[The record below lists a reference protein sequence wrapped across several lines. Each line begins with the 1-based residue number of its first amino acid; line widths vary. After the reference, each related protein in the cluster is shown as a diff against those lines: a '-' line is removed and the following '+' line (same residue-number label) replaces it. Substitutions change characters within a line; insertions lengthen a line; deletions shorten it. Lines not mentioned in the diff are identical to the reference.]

1 MKKTSKSILSLLL
14 VFLFVFQF
22 AGSAGIAAFADDDT
36 DKAEETETL
45 SVAIKVDGEDYTAP
59 VSRAKLKG
67 GVEFTPSDG
76 AYVKSVSVNG
86 IGVTG
91 FCIAEG
97 RVLTIDSDAVIDMLN
112 DIDEF
117 ANVDSFTVSAEVEK
131 LPESLESITAPA
143 ADSAELDEGREF
155 VCWKYKY
162 ANKAIVLVEAGETF
176 TPFMS
181 CELIGSISRA
191 VESNDSGDE
200 QPASGD
206 QNEQPSDN
214 EQNAAN
220 APALYPAEGGDP
232 VVNADIKYT
241 VTIKANDS
249 SKSYDGQPAPALDNS
264 KFTVEKFETN
274 DPDIATVDLSK
285 VSVTGI
291 VLSYDRDIKDT
302 YQVGDYAIKA
312 DTSKAQVSYDGKE
325 LDPKKVTF
333 VVNDGKF
340 SVTKVNLVIKAKD
353 VSKTYDGSKLPGDF
367 VAEGLL
373 GGHTVS
379 GVKYIGETSAVCN
392 TTYKLDKSS
401 GITIKNSGGSDVS
414 GVYNVTV
421 SEDAAKYVITA
432 PDKKVK
438 LSVKA
443 ADVTKN
449 YTGSPIEG
457 SITIDGTLPEGATVT
472 AVYEYKDEHTAI
484 GTHKYSLKSISV
496 MQDGHDISSMFDINL
511 SYVEA
516 TLTIIGHSY
525 TITVKDAVKEYDGKP
540 LKASDYSV
548 TGLMEGDR
556 IYAISFT
563 GEQTEA
569 GFSYS
574 DVDTKSVIIHNSK
587 DEDVTASYSAPTI
600 NKGKLTVDKL
610 EFTVT
615 AKDATKIYDGKPL
628 TCNQYVLSGTDK
640 AKLDKLGSWTLNVV
654 VSGSRVEVG
663 SSANKVGTV
672 ELKVGD
678 IVVDAKNYSVIRK
691 DGTLTVE
698 ADSTK
703 PTLTIT
709 VESKTKVYDGT
720 SLILDPKAYTV
731 SDSLPTGYSIEVT
744 LEKASITA
752 VGSKTVSVDSY
763 KIYKNNVLVSDPAE
777 YPFNVALKTG
787 TLTVTKY
794 PITITAD
801 SGTKY
806 YNGKEFVLNS
816 VTITAPNNKL
826 VDGQKAEITVEA
838 QDSAG
843 NKVKAIK
850 VGKYYNVVTQ
860 VVIKD
865 GNTDVTSN
873 YDITTI
879 NGTLTIKNSNGNP
892 QTGDTSNIGVWATV
906 LAVSAVAVACIVVV
920 VIVRGKKKSK

>member
-36 DKAEETETL
+36 DKAEETETF

-112 DIDEF
+112 DVDEF

-131 LPESLESITAPA
+131 LPEGLENITAPA
-143 ADSAELDEGREF
+143 ADSAELGEGREF

-181 CELIGSISRA
+181 CELIGPISRA
-191 VESNDSGDE
+191 VESSNSGDA
-200 QPASGD
+200 QPALSAPLLSPAGTGSGTPT
-206 QNEQPSDN
+206 ET
-214 EQNAAN
+214 
-220 APALYPAEGGDP
+220 YY
-232 VVNADIKYT
+232 K
-241 VTIKANDS
+241 VTIKANDG
-249 SKSYDGQPAPALDNS
+249 SKPYDGQPAPALDNS
-264 KFTVEKFETN
+264 KFTIEQFETN
-274 DPDIATVDLSK
+274 DASLTPVDKGK
-285 VSVTGI
+285 VSVSGI
-291 VLSYDRDIKDT
+291 VLSYDKDIKDT

-312 DTSKAQVSYDGKE
+312 DVSAAKVSYDGKE
-325 LDPKKVTF
+325 LDSAKVT
-333 VVNDGKF
+333 VIPEDGKF

-401 GITIKNSGGSDVS
+401 AITIKNSGGSDVS
-414 GVYNVTV
+414 SVYNVTI

-432 PDKKVK
+432 PNEKVK

-457 SITIDGTLPEGATVT
+457 SITIDGTLPEGATVK

-496 MQDGHDISSMFDINL
+496 MQDGYDISSMFDINI

-569 GFSYS
+569 GLSYS
-574 DVDTKSVIIHNSK
+574 DVDTKSIIIHNSK
-587 DEDVTASYSAPTI
+587 DEDVTASYSAPTV
-600 NKGKLTVDKL
+600 NKGKLTVGKL

-731 SDSLPTGYSIEVT
+731 SDSLPSGYSIEVT

-763 KIYKNNVLVSDPAE
+763 KIYRNNVLVSDPAE

-892 QTGDTSNIGVWATV
+892 KTGDTSNIGVWATV

>member
-36 DKAEETETL
+36 DKAEETETF
-45 SVAIKVDGEDYTAP
+45 SVAIKVGGEDYTAP

-112 DIDEF
+112 DVDEF
-117 ANVDSFTVSAEVEK
+117 AKVDSFTVSAEVEK
-131 LPESLESITAPA
+131 LPEGLENITAPT
-143 ADSAELDEGREF
+143 ADSAELGEGREF

-181 CELIGSISRA
+181 CELIDSISRA
-191 VESNDSGDE
+191 VESNNSGDA
-200 QPASGD
+200 QPALS
-206 QNEQPSDN
+206 
-214 EQNAAN
+214 
-220 APALYPAEGGDP
+220 APLLSPAGTGAGTPTETYY
-232 VVNADIKYT
+232 K
-241 VTIKANDS
+241 VTIKANDG
-249 SKSYDGQPAPALDNS
+249 SKPYDGQPAPALDNS
-264 KFTVEKFETN
+264 KFTIDQFETN
-274 DPDIATVDLSK
+274 DASLTPVDKGK
-285 VSVTGI
+285 VSVSGI
-291 VLSYDRDIKDT
+291 VLSYDKDIKDT

-312 DTSKAQVSYDGKE
+312 DVSAAKVSYDGKE
-325 LDPKKVTF
+325 LDSAKVT
-333 VVNDGKF
+333 VIPEDGKF

-401 GITIKNSGGSDVS
+401 AITIKNSGGSDVS
-414 GVYNVTV
+414 SVYNVTI

-432 PDKKVK
+432 PNEKVK

-457 SITIDGTLPEGATVT
+457 SITIDGTLPEGATVK

-496 MQDGHDISSMFDINL
+496 MQDGYDISSMFDINL

-569 GFSYS
+569 GLSYS
-574 DVDTKSVIIHNSK
+574 DVDTKSIIIHNSK
-587 DEDVTASYSAPTI
+587 DEDVTASYSAPTV

-731 SDSLPTGYSIEVT
+731 SDSLPSGYSIEVT

-763 KIYKNNVLVSDPAE
+763 KIYRNNVLVSDPAE

-892 QTGDTSNIGVWATV
+892 KTGDTSNIGVWATV

>member
-36 DKAEETETL
+36 DKAEETETF

-112 DIDEF
+112 DVDEF

-131 LPESLESITAPA
+131 LPEGLENITAPA
-143 ADSAELDEGREF
+143 ADSAELGEGREF

-181 CELIGSISRA
+181 CELIGPISRA
-191 VESNDSGDE
+191 VESNNSGDA
-200 QPASGD
+200 QPALS
-206 QNEQPSDN
+206 
-214 EQNAAN
+214 
-220 APALYPAEGGDP
+220 APLLSPAGTGAGTPTETYY
-232 VVNADIKYT
+232 K
-241 VTIKANDS
+241 VTIKANDG
-249 SKSYDGQPAPALDNS
+249 SKPYDGQPAPALDNS
-264 KFTVEKFETN
+264 KFTIEQFETN
-274 DPDIATVDLSK
+274 DASLTPVDKGK
-285 VSVTGI
+285 VSVSGI
-291 VLSYDRDIKDT
+291 VLSYDKDIKDT

-312 DTSKAQVSYDGKE
+312 DVSAAKVSYDGKE
-325 LDPKKVTF
+325 LDSAKVT
-333 VVNDGKF
+333 VIPNDGKF

-401 GITIKNSGGSDVS
+401 AITIKNSGGSDVS
-414 GVYNVTV
+414 SVYNVTI

-432 PDKKVK
+432 PNEKVK

-457 SITIDGTLPEGATVT
+457 SITIDGTLPEGATVK

-496 MQDGHDISSMFDINL
+496 MQDGYDISSMFDINI

-569 GFSYS
+569 GLSYS
-574 DVDTKSVIIHNSK
+574 DVDTKSIIIHNSK
-587 DEDVTASYSAPTI
+587 DEDVTASYSAPTV
-600 NKGKLTVDKL
+600 NKGKLTVGKL

-731 SDSLPTGYSIEVT
+731 SDSLPSGYSIEVT

-892 QTGDTSNIGVWATV
+892 KTGDTSNIGVWATV

>member
-36 DKAEETETL
+36 DKAEETETF
-45 SVAIKVDGEDYTAP
+45 SVAIKVGGEDYTAP

-112 DIDEF
+112 DVDEF
-117 ANVDSFTVSAEVEK
+117 AKVDSFTVSAEVEK
-131 LPESLESITAPA
+131 LPEGLENITAPT
-143 ADSAELDEGREF
+143 ADSAELGEGREF

-181 CELIGSISRA
+181 CELIDSISRA
-191 VESNDSGDE
+191 VESNNSGDA
-200 QPASGD
+200 QPALS
-206 QNEQPSDN
+206 
-214 EQNAAN
+214 
-220 APALYPAEGGDP
+220 APLLSPAGTGAGTPTETYY
-232 VVNADIKYT
+232 K
-241 VTIKANDS
+241 VTIKANDG
-249 SKSYDGQPAPALDNS
+249 SKPYDGQPAPALDNS
-264 KFTVEKFETN
+264 KFTIDQFETN
-274 DPDIATVDLSK
+274 DASLTPVDKGK
-285 VSVTGI
+285 VSVSGI
-291 VLSYDRDIKDT
+291 VLSYDKDIKDT

-312 DTSKAQVSYDGKE
+312 DVSAAKVSYDGKE
-325 LDPKKVTF
+325 LDSAKVT
-333 VVNDGKF
+333 VIPEDGKF

-401 GITIKNSGGSDVS
+401 AITIKNSGGSDVS
-414 GVYNVTV
+414 SVYNVTI

-432 PDKKVK
+432 PNEKVK

-457 SITIDGTLPEGATVT
+457 SITIDGTLPEGATVK

-496 MQDGHDISSMFDINL
+496 MQDGYDISSMFDINL

-569 GFSYS
+569 GLSYS
-574 DVDTKSVIIHNSK
+574 DVDTKSIIIHNSK
-587 DEDVTASYSAPTI
+587 DEDVTASYSAPTV

-731 SDSLPTGYSIEVT
+731 SDSLPSGYSIEVT

-763 KIYKNNVLVSDPAE
+763 KIYRNNVLVSDPAE

>member
-36 DKAEETETL
+36 DKAEETETF
-45 SVAIKVDGEDYTAP
+45 SVAIKVNGEDYTAP

-112 DIDEF
+112 DVDEF
-117 ANVDSFTVSAEVEK
+117 ANFDSFTVSAEVEK
-131 LPESLESITAPA
+131 LPEGLENITAPA
-143 ADSAELDEGREF
+143 ADSAELGEGREF

-191 VESNDSGDE
+191 VESSNSGDA
-200 QPASGD
+200 QPALS
-206 QNEQPSDN
+206 
-214 EQNAAN
+214 
-220 APALYPAEGGDP
+220 APLLSPAGTGAGTPTETYY
-232 VVNADIKYT
+232 K
-241 VTIKANDS
+241 VTIKANDG
-249 SKSYDGQPAPALDNS
+249 SKPYDGQPAPALDNS
-264 KFTVEKFETN
+264 KFTIEQFETN
-274 DPDIATVDLSK
+274 DASLTPVDKGK
-285 VSVTGI
+285 VSVSGI
-291 VLSYDRDIKDT
+291 VLSYDKDIKDT

-312 DTSKAQVSYDGKE
+312 DVSAAKVSYDGKE
-325 LDPKKVTF
+325 LDSAKVT
-333 VVNDGKF
+333 VIPNDGKF

-401 GITIKNSGGSDVS
+401 AITIKNSGGSDVS
-414 GVYNVTV
+414 SVYNVTI

-432 PDKKVK
+432 PNEKVK

-457 SITIDGTLPEGATVT
+457 SITIDGTLPQGATVK

-496 MQDGHDISSMFDINL
+496 MQDGYDISSMFDINI

-569 GFSYS
+569 GLSYS
-574 DVDTKSVIIHNSK
+574 DVDTKSIIIHNSK
-587 DEDVTASYSAPTI
+587 DEDVTASYSAPTV

-731 SDSLPTGYSIEVT
+731 SDSLPSGYSIEVT

-763 KIYKNNVLVSDPAE
+763 KIYRNNVLVSDPAE

-892 QTGDTSNIGVWATV
+892 KTGDTSNIGVWATV

>member
-36 DKAEETETL
+36 DKAEETETF

-112 DIDEF
+112 DVDEF

-131 LPESLESITAPA
+131 LPEGLENITAPA
-143 ADSAELDEGREF
+143 ADSAELGEGREF

-181 CELIGSISRA
+181 CELIGPISRA
-191 VESNDSGDE
+191 VESSNSGDA
-200 QPASGD
+200 QPALS
-206 QNEQPSDN
+206 
-214 EQNAAN
+214 
-220 APALYPAEGGDP
+220 APLLSPAGTGAGTPTETYY
-232 VVNADIKYT
+232 K
-241 VTIKANDS
+241 VTIKANDG
-249 SKSYDGQPAPALDNS
+249 SKPYDGQPAPALDNS
-264 KFTVEKFETN
+264 KFTIEQFETN
-274 DPDIATVDLSK
+274 DASLTPVDKGK
-285 VSVTGI
+285 VFVSGI
-291 VLSYDRDIKDT
+291 VLSYDKDIKDT

-312 DTSKAQVSYDGKE
+312 DVSAAKVSYDGKE
-325 LDPKKVTF
+325 LDSAKVT
-333 VVNDGKF
+333 VIPEDGKF

-401 GITIKNSGGSDVS
+401 AITIKNSGGSDVS
-414 GVYNVTV
+414 SVYNVTI

-432 PDKKVK
+432 PNEKVK

-457 SITIDGTLPEGATVT
+457 SITIDGTLPEGATVK

-496 MQDGHDISSMFDINL
+496 MQDGYDISSMFDINL

-569 GFSYS
+569 GLSYS
-574 DVDTKSVIIHNSK
+574 DVDTKSIIIHNSK
-587 DEDVTASYSAPTI
+587 DEDVTASYSAPTV
-600 NKGKLTVDKL
+600 NKGKLTVGKL

-709 VESKTKVYDGT
+709 VESKSKVYDGT

-731 SDSLPTGYSIEVT
+731 SDSLPSGYSIEVT

-763 KIYKNNVLVSDPAE
+763 KIYRNNVLVSDPAE

-892 QTGDTSNIGVWATV
+892 KTGDTSNIGVWATV

>member
-36 DKAEETETL
+36 DKAEETETF
-45 SVAIKVDGEDYTAP
+45 SVAIKVGGEDYTAP

-112 DIDEF
+112 DVDEF
-117 ANVDSFTVSAEVEK
+117 AKVDSFTVSAEVEK
-131 LPESLESITAPA
+131 LPEGLENITAPA
-143 ADSAELDEGREF
+143 ADSAELGEGREF

-181 CELIGSISRA
+181 CELIDSISRA
-191 VESNDSGDE
+191 VESSNSGDA
-200 QPASGD
+200 QPALS
-206 QNEQPSDN
+206 
-214 EQNAAN
+214 
-220 APALYPAEGGDP
+220 APLLSPAGTGAGTPTETYY
-232 VVNADIKYT
+232 K
-241 VTIKANDS
+241 VTIKANDG
-249 SKSYDGQPAPALDNS
+249 SKPYDGQPAPALDNS
-264 KFTVEKFETN
+264 KFTIEQFETN
-274 DPDIATVDLSK
+274 DASLTPVDKGK
-285 VSVTGI
+285 VSVSGI
-291 VLSYDRDIKDT
+291 VLSYDKDIKDT

-312 DTSKAQVSYDGKE
+312 DVSAAKVSYDGKE
-325 LDPKKVTF
+325 LDSAKVT
-333 VVNDGKF
+333 VIPEDGKF

-496 MQDGHDISSMFDINL
+496 MQDGHDISSMFDITL

-709 VESKTKVYDGT
+709 VESKSKVYDGT

-731 SDSLPTGYSIEVT
+731 SDSLPSGYSIEVT

-763 KIYKNNVLVSDPAE
+763 KIYRNNVLVSDPAE

-892 QTGDTSNIGVWATV
+892 KTGDTSNIGVWATV

>member
-36 DKAEETETL
+36 DKAEETETF

-112 DIDEF
+112 DVDEF

-131 LPESLESITAPA
+131 LPEGLENITAPA
-143 ADSAELDEGREF
+143 ADSAELGEGREF

-191 VESNDSGDE
+191 VESSNSGDA
-200 QPASGD
+200 QPALS
-206 QNEQPSDN
+206 
-214 EQNAAN
+214 
-220 APALYPAEGGDP
+220 APLLSPAGTGAGTPTETYY
-232 VVNADIKYT
+232 K
-241 VTIKANDS
+241 VTIKANDG
-249 SKSYDGQPAPALDNS
+249 SKPYDGQPAPALDNS
-264 KFTVEKFETN
+264 KFTIEQFETN
-274 DPDIATVDLSK
+274 DASLTPVDKGK
-285 VSVTGI
+285 VSVSGI
-291 VLSYDRDIKDT
+291 VLSYDKDIKDT
-302 YQVGDYAIKA
+302 YQVGDYTIKA
-312 DTSKAQVSYDGKE
+312 DVSAAKVSYDGKE
-325 LDPKKVTF
+325 LDSAKVT
-333 VVNDGKF
+333 VIPEDGKF

-401 GITIKNSGGSDVS
+401 AITIKNSGGSDVS
-414 GVYNVTV
+414 SVYNVTI

-432 PDKKVK
+432 PNEKVK

-457 SITIDGTLPEGATVT
+457 SITIDGTLPEGATVK

-496 MQDGHDISSMFDINL
+496 MQDGYDISSMFDINI

-569 GFSYS
+569 GLSYS
-574 DVDTKSVIIHNSK
+574 DVDTKSIIIHNSK
-587 DEDVTASYSAPTI
+587 DEDVTASYSAPTV

-731 SDSLPTGYSIEVT
+731 SDSLPSGYSIEVT

-763 KIYKNNVLVSDPAE
+763 KIYRNNVLVSDPAE

-892 QTGDTSNIGVWATV
+892 KTGDTSNIGVWATV

>member
-36 DKAEETETL
+36 DKAEETETF

-112 DIDEF
+112 DVDEF

-131 LPESLESITAPA
+131 LPEGLENITAPA
-143 ADSAELDEGREF
+143 ADSAELGEGREF

-181 CELIGSISRA
+181 CELIDSISRA
-191 VESNDSGDE
+191 VESSNSGDA
-200 QPASGD
+200 QPALS
-206 QNEQPSDN
+206 
-214 EQNAAN
+214 
-220 APALYPAEGGDP
+220 APLLSPAGTGAGTPTETYY
-232 VVNADIKYT
+232 K
-241 VTIKANDS
+241 VTIKANDG
-249 SKSYDGQPAPALDNS
+249 SKPYDGQPAPALDNS
-264 KFTVEKFETN
+264 KFTIEQFETN
-274 DPDIATVDLSK
+274 DASLTPVDKGK
-285 VSVTGI
+285 VSVSGI
-291 VLSYDRDIKDT
+291 VLSYDKDIKDT

-312 DTSKAQVSYDGKE
+312 DVSAAKVSYDGKE
-325 LDPKKVTF
+325 LDSAKVT
-333 VVNDGKF
+333 VIPEDGKF

-401 GITIKNSGGSDVS
+401 AITIKNSGGSDVS
-414 GVYNVTV
+414 SVYNVTI

-432 PDKKVK
+432 PNEKVK

-457 SITIDGTLPEGATVT
+457 SITIDGTLPEGATVK

-496 MQDGHDISSMFDINL
+496 MQDGYDISSMFDINL

-569 GFSYS
+569 GLSYS
-574 DVDTKSVIIHNSK
+574 DVDTKSIIIHNSK
-587 DEDVTASYSAPTI
+587 DEDVTASYSAPTV
-600 NKGKLTVDKL
+600 NKGKLTVGKL

-731 SDSLPTGYSIEVT
+731 SDSLPSGYSIEVT

-763 KIYKNNVLVSDPAE
+763 KIYRNNVLVSDPAE

-892 QTGDTSNIGVWATV
+892 KTGDTSNIGVWATV

>member
-36 DKAEETETL
+36 DKAEETETF
-45 SVAIKVDGEDYTAP
+45 SVAIKVGGEDYTAP

-112 DIDEF
+112 DVDEF
-117 ANVDSFTVSAEVEK
+117 AKVDSFTVSAEVEK
-131 LPESLESITAPA
+131 LPEGLENITAPA
-143 ADSAELDEGREF
+143 ADSAELGEGREF

-181 CELIGSISRA
+181 CELIDSISRA
-191 VESNDSGDE
+191 VESNNSGDA
-200 QPASGD
+200 QPALS
-206 QNEQPSDN
+206 
-214 EQNAAN
+214 
-220 APALYPAEGGDP
+220 APLLSPAGTGAGTPTETYY
-232 VVNADIKYT
+232 K
-241 VTIKANDS
+241 VTIKANDG
-249 SKSYDGQPAPALDNS
+249 SKPYDGQPAPALDNS
-264 KFTVEKFETN
+264 KFTIEQFETN
-274 DPDIATVDLSK
+274 DASLTPVDKGK
-285 VSVTGI
+285 VSVSGI
-291 VLSYDRDIKDT
+291 VLSYDKDIKDT

-312 DTSKAQVSYDGKE
+312 DVSAAKVSYDGKE
-325 LDPKKVTF
+325 LDSAKVT
-333 VVNDGKF
+333 VIPEDGKF

-496 MQDGHDISSMFDINL
+496 MQDGHDISSMFDITL

-709 VESKTKVYDGT
+709 VESKSKVYDGT

-731 SDSLPTGYSIEVT
+731 SDSLPSGYSIEVT

-763 KIYKNNVLVSDPAE
+763 KIYRNNVLVSDPAE

-892 QTGDTSNIGVWATV
+892 KTGDTSNIGVWATV

>member
-36 DKAEETETL
+36 DKAEETETF

-112 DIDEF
+112 DVDEF

-131 LPESLESITAPA
+131 LPEGLENITAPA
-143 ADSAELDEGREF
+143 ADSAELGEGREF

-181 CELIGSISRA
+181 CELIGPISRA
-191 VESNDSGDE
+191 VESSNSGDA
-200 QPASGD
+200 QPALS
-206 QNEQPSDN
+206 
-214 EQNAAN
+214 
-220 APALYPAEGGDP
+220 APLLSPAGTGAGTPTETYY
-232 VVNADIKYT
+232 K
-241 VTIKANDS
+241 VTIKANDG
-249 SKSYDGQPAPALDNS
+249 SKPYDGQPAPALDNS
-264 KFTVEKFETN
+264 KFTIEQFETN
-274 DPDIATVDLSK
+274 DASLTPVDKGK
-285 VSVTGI
+285 VSVSGI
-291 VLSYDRDIKDT
+291 VLSYDKDIKDT

-312 DTSKAQVSYDGKE
+312 DVSAAKVSYDGKE
-325 LDPKKVTF
+325 LDSAKVT
-333 VVNDGKF
+333 VIPEDGKF

-401 GITIKNSGGSDVS
+401 AITIKNSGGSDVS
-414 GVYNVTV
+414 SVYNVTI

-432 PDKKVK
+432 PNEKVK

-457 SITIDGTLPEGATVT
+457 SITIDGTLPQGATVS

-569 GFSYS
+569 GLSYS
-574 DVDTKSVIIHNSK
+574 DVDTKSIIIHNSK
-587 DEDVTASYSAPTI
+587 DEDVTASYSAPTV
-600 NKGKLTVDKL
+600 NKGKLTVGKL

-731 SDSLPTGYSIEVT
+731 SDSLPSGYSIEVT

-892 QTGDTSNIGVWATV
+892 KTGDTSNIGVWATV

>member
-36 DKAEETETL
+36 DKAEETETF

-112 DIDEF
+112 DVDEF

-131 LPESLESITAPA
+131 LPEGLENITAPA
-143 ADSAELDEGREF
+143 ADSAELGEGREF

-181 CELIGSISRA
+181 CELIGPISRA
-191 VESNDSGDE
+191 VESSNSDDA
-200 QPASGD
+200 QPALG
-206 QNEQPSDN
+206 
-214 EQNAAN
+214 
-220 APALYPAEGGDP
+220 APLLSPAGTGAGTPTETYY
-232 VVNADIKYT
+232 K
-241 VTIKANDS
+241 VTIKANDG
-249 SKSYDGQPAPALDNS
+249 SKPYDGQPAPALDNS
-264 KFTVEKFETN
+264 KFTIEQFETN
-274 DPDIATVDLSK
+274 DASLTPVDKGK
-285 VSVTGI
+285 VSVSGI
-291 VLSYDRDIKDT
+291 VLSYDKDIKDT

-312 DTSKAQVSYDGKE
+312 DVSAAKVSYDGKE
-325 LDPKKVTF
+325 LDSAKVT
-333 VVNDGKF
+333 VIPEDGKF

-401 GITIKNSGGSDVS
+401 AITIKNSGGSDVS
-414 GVYNVTV
+414 SVYNVTI

-432 PDKKVK
+432 PNEKVK

-457 SITIDGTLPEGATVT
+457 SITIDGTLPEGATVK

-496 MQDGHDISSMFDINL
+496 MQDGYDISSMFDINL

-569 GFSYS
+569 GLSYS
-574 DVDTKSVIIHNSK
+574 DVDTKSIIIHNSK
-587 DEDVTASYSAPTI
+587 DEDVTASYSAPTV
-600 NKGKLTVDKL
+600 NKGKLTVGKL

-731 SDSLPTGYSIEVT
+731 SDSLPSGYSIEVT

-763 KIYKNNVLVSDPAE
+763 KIYRNNVLVSDPAE

-892 QTGDTSNIGVWATV
+892 KTGDTSNIGVWATV

>member
-36 DKAEETETL
+36 DKAEETETF
-45 SVAIKVDGEDYTAP
+45 SVAIKVGGEDYTAP

-112 DIDEF
+112 DVDEF

-131 LPESLESITAPA
+131 LPEGLENITAPA
-143 ADSAELDEGREF
+143 ADSAELGEGREF

-181 CELIGSISRA
+181 CELIGPISRA
-191 VESNDSGDE
+191 VESSNSGDA
-200 QPASGD
+200 QPALS
-206 QNEQPSDN
+206 
-214 EQNAAN
+214 
-220 APALYPAEGGDP
+220 APLLSPAGTGAGTPTETYY
-232 VVNADIKYT
+232 K
-241 VTIKANDS
+241 VTIKANDG
-249 SKSYDGQPAPALDNS
+249 SKPYDGQPAPALDNS
-264 KFTVEKFETN
+264 KFTIEQFETN
-274 DPDIATVDLSK
+274 DASLTPVDKGK
-285 VSVTGI
+285 VSVSGI
-291 VLSYDRDIKDT
+291 VLSYDKDIKDT

-312 DTSKAQVSYDGKE
+312 DVSAAKVSYDGKE
-325 LDPKKVTF
+325 LDSAKVT
-333 VVNDGKF
+333 VIPNDGKF

-401 GITIKNSGGSDVS
+401 AITIKNSGGSDVS
-414 GVYNVTV
+414 SVYNVTI

-432 PDKKVK
+432 PNEKVK

-457 SITIDGTLPEGATVT
+457 SITIDGTLPEGATVK

-496 MQDGHDISSMFDINL
+496 MQDGYDISSMFDINI

-569 GFSYS
+569 GLSYS
-574 DVDTKSVIIHNSK
+574 DVDTKSIIIHNSK
-587 DEDVTASYSAPTI
+587 DEDVTASYSAPTV

-731 SDSLPTGYSIEVT
+731 SDSLPSGYSIEVT

-763 KIYKNNVLVSDPAE
+763 KIYRNNVLVSDPAE

-892 QTGDTSNIGVWATV
+892 KTGDTSNIGVWATV

>member
-36 DKAEETETL
+36 DKAEETETF

-86 IGVTG
+86 IDVTG

-112 DIDEF
+112 DVDEF

-131 LPESLESITAPA
+131 LPEGLENITAPA
-143 ADSAELDEGREF
+143 ADSAELGEGREF

-181 CELIGSISRA
+181 CELIGPISRA
-191 VESNDSGDE
+191 VESSNSGDA
-200 QPASGD
+200 QPALS
-206 QNEQPSDN
+206 
-214 EQNAAN
+214 
-220 APALYPAEGGDP
+220 APLLSPAGTGAGTPTETYY
-232 VVNADIKYT
+232 K
-241 VTIKANDS
+241 VTIKANDG
-249 SKSYDGQPAPALDNS
+249 SKPYDGQPAPALDNS
-264 KFTVEKFETN
+264 KFTIEQFETN
-274 DPDIATVDLSK
+274 DASLTPVDKGK
-285 VSVTGI
+285 VSVSGI
-291 VLSYDRDIKDT
+291 VLSYDKDIKDT

-312 DTSKAQVSYDGKE
+312 DVSAAKVSYDGKE
-325 LDPKKVTF
+325 LDSAKVT
-333 VVNDGKF
+333 VIPEDGKF

-401 GITIKNSGGSDVS
+401 AITIKNSGGSDVS
-414 GVYNVTV
+414 SVYNVTI

-432 PDKKVK
+432 PNEKVK

-457 SITIDGTLPEGATVT
+457 SITIDGTLPEGATVK

-569 GFSYS
+569 GLSYS
-574 DVDTKSVIIHNSK
+574 DVDTKSIIIHNSK
-587 DEDVTASYSAPTI
+587 DEDVTASYSAPTV
-600 NKGKLTVDKL
+600 NKGKLTVGKL

-731 SDSLPTGYSIEVT
+731 SDSLPSGYSIEVT

-763 KIYKNNVLVSDPAE
+763 KIYRNNVLVSDPAE

-892 QTGDTSNIGVWATV
+892 KTGDTSNIGVWATV

>member
-36 DKAEETETL
+36 DKAEETETF

-112 DIDEF
+112 DVDEF

-131 LPESLESITAPA
+131 LPEGLENITAPA
-143 ADSAELDEGREF
+143 ADSAELGEGREF

-181 CELIGSISRA
+181 CELIDSISRA
-191 VESNDSGDE
+191 VESSNSGDA
-200 QPASGD
+200 QPALS
-206 QNEQPSDN
+206 
-214 EQNAAN
+214 
-220 APALYPAEGGDP
+220 APLLSPAGTGAGTPTETYY
-232 VVNADIKYT
+232 K
-241 VTIKANDS
+241 VTIKANDG
-249 SKSYDGQPAPALDNS
+249 SKPYDGQPAPALDNS
-264 KFTVEKFETN
+264 KFTIEQFETN
-274 DPDIATVDLSK
+274 DASLTPVDKGK
-285 VSVTGI
+285 VFVSGI
-291 VLSYDRDIKDT
+291 VLSYDKDIKDT

-312 DTSKAQVSYDGKE
+312 DVSAAKVSYDGKE
-325 LDPKKVTF
+325 LDSAKVT
-333 VVNDGKF
+333 VIPNDGKF
-340 SVTKVNLVIKAKD
+340 SVTKVNLVIKAND

-401 GITIKNSGGSDVS
+401 AITIKNSGGSDVS

-432 PDKKVK
+432 PNEKVK

-457 SITIDGTLPEGATVT
+457 SITIDGTLPEGATVK

-496 MQDGHDISSMFDINL
+496 MQDGYDISSMFDINL

-569 GFSYS
+569 GLSYS
-574 DVDTKSVIIHNSK
+574 DVDTKSIIIHNSK
-587 DEDVTASYSAPTI
+587 DEDVTASYSAPTV
-600 NKGKLTVDKL
+600 NKGKLTVGKL

-731 SDSLPTGYSIEVT
+731 SDSLPSGYSIEVT

-892 QTGDTSNIGVWATV
+892 KTGDTSNIGVWATV

>member
-36 DKAEETETL
+36 DKAEETETF

-112 DIDEF
+112 DVDEF

-131 LPESLESITAPA
+131 LPEGLEKITAPA
-143 ADSAELDEGREF
+143 ADSAELGEGREF

-191 VESNDSGDE
+191 VESNNSGDE
-200 QPASGD
+200 QPANGD
-206 QNEQPSDN
+206 EQP
-214 EQNAAN
+214 AADD
-220 APALYPAEGGDP
+220 PAVYPAEGGDP
-232 VVNADIKYT
+232 VVNADVKYT
-241 VTIKANDS
+241 VTIKANDG

-264 KFTVEKFETN
+264 KFTIEKFETN

-285 VSVTGI
+285 VSVSGI
-291 VLSYDRDIKDT
+291 VLSYDKDIKDT
-302 YQVGDYAIKA
+302 YQIGDYAIKA
-312 DTSKAQVSYDGKE
+312 DVSAAKVSYDGKE
-325 LDPKKVTF
+325 LDSAKVT
-333 VVNDGKF
+333 VVPEDGKF

-353 VSKTYDGSKLPGDF
+353 VSKTYDGSKLSGDF

-379 GVKYIGETSAVCN
+379 GVKYLGETSAVCD
-392 TTYKLDKSS
+392 TTYKLDKNSEIS
-401 GITIKNSGGSDVS
+401 IKNSGGSDVS

-421 SEDAAKYVITA
+421 SEDAAKYVISA
-432 PDKKVK
+432 PDKRVK

-457 SITIDGTLPEGATVT
+457 SITIDGTLPEGATVK

-496 MQDGHDISSMFDINL
+496 MQDGYDISSMFDINL

-615 AKDATKIYDGKPL
+615 AKDATKIYDGKAL

-752 VGSKTVSVDSY
+752 AGSKTVSVDSY

>member
-36 DKAEETETL
+36 DKAEETETF

-59 VSRAKLKG
+59 VSSAKLKG

-112 DIDEF
+112 DVDEF

-131 LPESLESITAPA
+131 LPEGLENITAPA
-143 ADSAELDEGREF
+143 ADSAELGEGREF

-181 CELIGSISRA
+181 CELIGPISRA
-191 VESNDSGDE
+191 VESSNSGDA
-200 QPASGD
+200 QPALS
-206 QNEQPSDN
+206 
-214 EQNAAN
+214 
-220 APALYPAEGGDP
+220 APLLSPAGTGTGTPTETYY
-232 VVNADIKYT
+232 K
-241 VTIKANDS
+241 VTIKANDG
-249 SKSYDGQPAPALDNS
+249 SKPYDGQPAPALDNS
-264 KFTVEKFETN
+264 KFTIEQFETN
-274 DPDIATVDLSK
+274 DASLTPVDKGK
-285 VSVTGI
+285 VSVSGI
-291 VLSYDRDIKDT
+291 VLSYDKDIKDT

-312 DTSKAQVSYDGKE
+312 DVSAAKVSYDGKE
-325 LDPKKVTF
+325 LDSAKVT
-333 VVNDGKF
+333 VIPEDGKF

-414 GVYNVTV
+414 GVYNVTI

-432 PDKKVK
+432 PNEKVK

-457 SITIDGTLPEGATVT
+457 SITIDGTLPQGATVS

-496 MQDGHDISSMFDINL
+496 MQDGHDISSMFDITL

-569 GFSYS
+569 GLSYS
-574 DVDTKSVIIHNSK
+574 DVDTKSIIIHNSK
-587 DEDVTASYSAPTI
+587 DEDVTASYSTPTV
-600 NKGKLTVDKL
+600 NKGKLTVGKL

-731 SDSLPTGYSIEVT
+731 SDSLPSGYSIEVT

-892 QTGDTSNIGVWATV
+892 KTGDTSNISVWATV

>member
-36 DKAEETETL
+36 DKAEETETF

-67 GVEFTPSDG
+67 GVEFTPSEG

-112 DIDEF
+112 DVDEF

-131 LPESLESITAPA
+131 LPEGLENITAPA
-143 ADSAELDEGREF
+143 ADSAELGEGREF

-181 CELIGSISRA
+181 CELIDSISRA
-191 VESNDSGDE
+191 VESSNSGDA
-200 QPASGD
+200 QPALS
-206 QNEQPSDN
+206 
-214 EQNAAN
+214 
-220 APALYPAEGGDP
+220 APLLSPAGTGAGTPTETYY
-232 VVNADIKYT
+232 K
-241 VTIKANDS
+241 VTIKANDG
-249 SKSYDGQPAPALDNS
+249 SKPYDGQPAPALDNS
-264 KFTVEKFETN
+264 KFTIEQFETN
-274 DPDIATVDLSK
+274 DASLTPVDKGK
-285 VSVTGI
+285 VSVSGI
-291 VLSYDRDIKDT
+291 VLSYDKDIKDT

-312 DTSKAQVSYDGKE
+312 DVSAAKVSYDGKE
-325 LDPKKVTF
+325 LDSAKVT
-333 VVNDGKF
+333 VIPEDGKF

-401 GITIKNSGGSDVS
+401 AITIKNSGGSDVS
-414 GVYNVTV
+414 SVYNVTI

-432 PDKKVK
+432 PNEKVK

-457 SITIDGTLPEGATVT
+457 SITIDGTLPEGATVK

-496 MQDGHDISSMFDINL
+496 MQDGHDISSMFDINI

-569 GFSYS
+569 GLSYS
-574 DVDTKSVIIHNSK
+574 DVDTKSIIIHNSK
-587 DEDVTASYSAPTI
+587 DEDVTASYSAPTV
-600 NKGKLTVDKL
+600 NKGKLTVGKL

-731 SDSLPTGYSIEVT
+731 SDSLPSGYSIEVT

-763 KIYKNNVLVSDPAE
+763 KIYRNNVLVSDPAE

-892 QTGDTSNIGVWATV
+892 KTGDTSNIGVWATV

>member
-36 DKAEETETL
+36 DKAEETETF

-112 DIDEF
+112 DVDEF

-131 LPESLESITAPA
+131 LPEGLENITAPA
-143 ADSAELDEGREF
+143 ADSAELGEGREF

-181 CELIGSISRA
+181 CELIGPISRA
-191 VESNDSGDE
+191 VESSNSGDA
-200 QPASGD
+200 QPELS
-206 QNEQPSDN
+206 
-214 EQNAAN
+214 
-220 APALYPAEGGDP
+220 APLLSPAGTGAGTPTETYY
-232 VVNADIKYT
+232 K
-241 VTIKANDS
+241 VTIKANDG
-249 SKSYDGQPAPALDNS
+249 SKPYDGQPAPALDNS
-264 KFTVEKFETN
+264 KFTIEQFETN
-274 DPDIATVDLSK
+274 DASLTPVDKGK
-285 VSVTGI
+285 VSVSGI
-291 VLSYDRDIKDT
+291 VLSYDKDIKDT

-312 DTSKAQVSYDGKE
+312 DVSAAKVSYDGKE
-325 LDPKKVTF
+325 LDSAKVT
-333 VVNDGKF
+333 VIPEDGKF

-401 GITIKNSGGSDVS
+401 AITIKNSGGSDVS
-414 GVYNVTV
+414 SVYNVTI

-432 PDKKVK
+432 PNEKVK

-457 SITIDGTLPEGATVT
+457 SITIDGTLPEGATVK

-496 MQDGHDISSMFDINL
+496 MQDGYDISSMFDINL

-569 GFSYS
+569 GLSYS
-574 DVDTKSVIIHNSK
+574 DVDTKSIIIHNSK
-587 DEDVTASYSAPTI
+587 DEDVTASYSAPTV
-600 NKGKLTVDKL
+600 NKGKLTVGKL

-731 SDSLPTGYSIEVT
+731 SDSLPSGYSIEVT

-763 KIYKNNVLVSDPAE
+763 KIYRNNVLVSDPAE

-892 QTGDTSNIGVWATV
+892 KTGDTSNIGVWATV

>member
-36 DKAEETETL
+36 DKAEETETF
-45 SVAIKVDGEDYTAP
+45 SVAIKVNGEDYTAP
-59 VSRAKLKG
+59 VSRAKLEG

-112 DIDEF
+112 DVDKF

-131 LPESLESITAPA
+131 LPEGLENITAPA
-143 ADSAELDEGREF
+143 ADSAELGEGREF

-181 CELIGSISRA
+181 CEFIGPISRA
-191 VESNDSGDE
+191 VESNNSGDE
-200 QPASGD
+200 QPANGD
-206 QNEQPSDN
+206 EQP
-214 EQNAAN
+214 AN
-220 APALYPAEGGDP
+220 GDAQPAPAAPLLSPAGTGAGTPTETYY
-232 VVNADIKYT
+232 K
-241 VTIKANDS
+241 VTIKANDG

-264 KFTVEKFETN
+264 KFTIEQFETN
-274 DPDIATVDLSK
+274 DASLTPLDKGK
-285 VSVTGI
+285 VSVSGI

-496 MQDGHDISSMFDINL
+496 MQDGHDISSMFDITL

-569 GFSYS
+569 GLSYS

-752 VGSKTVSVDSY
+752 AGSKTVSVDSY
-763 KIYKNNVLVSDPAE
+763 KIYRNNVLVSDPAE

>member
-36 DKAEETETL
+36 DKAEETETF

-112 DIDEF
+112 DVDEF

-131 LPESLESITAPA
+131 LPEGLENITAPA
-143 ADSAELDEGREF
+143 ADSAELGEGREF

-181 CELIGSISRA
+181 CELIGPISRA
-191 VESNDSGDE
+191 VESSNSGDA
-200 QPASGD
+200 QPALS
-206 QNEQPSDN
+206 
-214 EQNAAN
+214 
-220 APALYPAEGGDP
+220 APLLSPAGTGAGTPTETYY
-232 VVNADIKYT
+232 K
-241 VTIKANDS
+241 VTIKANDG
-249 SKSYDGQPAPALDNS
+249 SKPYDGQPAPALDNS
-264 KFTVEKFETN
+264 KFTIEQFETN
-274 DPDIATVDLSK
+274 DASLTPVDKGK
-285 VSVTGI
+285 VSVSGI
-291 VLSYDRDIKDT
+291 VLSYDKDIKDT

-312 DTSKAQVSYDGKE
+312 DVSAAKVSYDGKE
-325 LDPKKVTF
+325 LDSAKVT
-333 VVNDGKF
+333 VIPEDGKF

-401 GITIKNSGGSDVS
+401 AITIKNSGGSDVS
-414 GVYNVTV
+414 SVYNVTI

-432 PDKKVK
+432 PNEKVK

-457 SITIDGTLPEGATVT
+457 SITIDGTLPEGATVK

-569 GFSYS
+569 GLSYS
-574 DVDTKSVIIHNSK
+574 DVDTKSIIIHNSK
-587 DEDVTASYSAPTI
+587 DEDVTASYSAPTV
-600 NKGKLTVDKL
+600 NKGKLTVGKL

-731 SDSLPTGYSIEVT
+731 SDSLPSGYSIEVT

-763 KIYKNNVLVSDPAE
+763 KIYRNNVLVSDPAE

-892 QTGDTSNIGVWATV
+892 KTGDTSNIGVWATV

>member
-36 DKAEETETL
+36 DKAEETETF

-112 DIDEF
+112 DVDEF

-131 LPESLESITAPA
+131 LPEGLENITAPA
-143 ADSAELDEGREF
+143 ADSAELGEGREF

-181 CELIGSISRA
+181 CELIGPISRA
-191 VESNDSGDE
+191 VESSNSGDA
-200 QPASGD
+200 QPALS
-206 QNEQPSDN
+206 
-214 EQNAAN
+214 
-220 APALYPAEGGDP
+220 APLLSPAGTGAGTPTETYY
-232 VVNADIKYT
+232 K
-241 VTIKANDS
+241 VTIKANDG
-249 SKSYDGQPAPALDNS
+249 SKPYDGQPAPALDNS
-264 KFTVEKFETN
+264 KFTIEQFETN
-274 DPDIATVDLSK
+274 DASLTPVDKGK
-285 VSVTGI
+285 VSVSGI
-291 VLSYDRDIKDT
+291 VLSYDKDIKDT

-312 DTSKAQVSYDGKE
+312 DVSAAKVSYDGKE
-325 LDPKKVTF
+325 LDSAKVT
-333 VVNDGKF
+333 VIPEDGKF

-401 GITIKNSGGSDVS
+401 AITIKNSGGSDVS
-414 GVYNVTV
+414 SVYNVTI

-432 PDKKVK
+432 PNEKVK

-457 SITIDGTLPEGATVT
+457 SITIDGTLPEGATVK

-496 MQDGHDISSMFDINL
+496 MQDGYDISSMFDINL

-569 GFSYS
+569 GLSYS
-574 DVDTKSVIIHNSK
+574 DVDTKSIIIHNSK
-587 DEDVTASYSAPTI
+587 DEDVTASYSAPTV
-600 NKGKLTVDKL
+600 NKGKLTVGKL

-731 SDSLPTGYSIEVT
+731 SDSLPSGYSIEVT

-763 KIYKNNVLVSDPAE
+763 KIYRNNVLVSDPAE

-892 QTGDTSNIGVWATV
+892 KTGDTSNIGVWATV

>member
-36 DKAEETETL
+36 DKAEETETF

-112 DIDEF
+112 DVDEF

-131 LPESLESITAPA
+131 LPEGLENITAPA
-143 ADSAELDEGREF
+143 ADSAELGEGREF

-181 CELIGSISRA
+181 CELIDSISRA
-191 VESNDSGDE
+191 VESSNSGDA
-200 QPASGD
+200 QPALS
-206 QNEQPSDN
+206 
-214 EQNAAN
+214 
-220 APALYPAEGGDP
+220 APLLSPAGTGAGTPTETYY
-232 VVNADIKYT
+232 K
-241 VTIKANDS
+241 VTIKANDG
-249 SKSYDGQPAPALDNS
+249 SKPYDGQPAPALDNS
-264 KFTVEKFETN
+264 KFTIEQFETN
-274 DPDIATVDLSK
+274 DASLTPVDKGK
-285 VSVTGI
+285 VSVSGI
-291 VLSYDRDIKDT
+291 VLSYDKDIKDT

-312 DTSKAQVSYDGKE
+312 DVSAAKVSYDGKE
-325 LDPKKVTF
+325 LDSAKVT
-333 VVNDGKF
+333 VIPEDGKF

-401 GITIKNSGGSDVS
+401 AITIKNSGGSDVS
-414 GVYNVTV
+414 SVYNVTI

-432 PDKKVK
+432 PNEKVK

-457 SITIDGTLPEGATVT
+457 SITIDGTLPEGATVK

-496 MQDGHDISSMFDINL
+496 MQDGHDISSMFDITL

-569 GFSYS
+569 GLSYS

-731 SDSLPTGYSIEVT
+731 SDSLPSGYSIEVT

-763 KIYKNNVLVSDPAE
+763 KIYRNNVLVSDPAE

-892 QTGDTSNIGVWATV
+892 KTGDTSNIGVWATV

>member
-36 DKAEETETL
+36 DKAEETETF

-59 VSRAKLKG
+59 VSSAKLKG

-112 DIDEF
+112 DVDEF

-131 LPESLESITAPA
+131 LPEGLENITAPA
-143 ADSAELDEGREF
+143 ADSAELGEGREF

-181 CELIGSISRA
+181 CELIGPISRA
-191 VESNDSGDE
+191 VESSNSGDA
-200 QPASGD
+200 QPALS
-206 QNEQPSDN
+206 
-214 EQNAAN
+214 
-220 APALYPAEGGDP
+220 APLLSPAGTGAGTPTETYY
-232 VVNADIKYT
+232 K
-241 VTIKANDS
+241 VTIKANDG
-249 SKSYDGQPAPALDNS
+249 SKPYDGQPAPALDNS
-264 KFTVEKFETN
+264 KFTIEQFETN
-274 DPDIATVDLSK
+274 DASLTPVDKGK
-285 VSVTGI
+285 VSVSGI
-291 VLSYDRDIKDT
+291 VLSYDKDIKDT

-312 DTSKAQVSYDGKE
+312 DVSAAKVSYDGKE
-325 LDPKKVTF
+325 LDSAKVT
-333 VVNDGKF
+333 VIPEDGKF

-401 GITIKNSGGSDVS
+401 AITIKNSGGSDVS
-414 GVYNVTV
+414 SVYNVTI

-432 PDKKVK
+432 PNEKVK

-457 SITIDGTLPEGATVT
+457 SITIDGTLPEGATVK

-496 MQDGHDISSMFDINL
+496 MQDGYDISSMFDINL

-569 GFSYS
+569 GLSYS
-574 DVDTKSVIIHNSK
+574 DVDTKSIIIHNSK
-587 DEDVTASYSAPTI
+587 DEDVTASYSAPTV
-600 NKGKLTVDKL
+600 NKGKLTVGKL

-731 SDSLPTGYSIEVT
+731 SDSLPSGYSIEVT

-892 QTGDTSNIGVWATV
+892 KTGDTSNISVWATV

>member
-36 DKAEETETL
+36 DKAEETETF
-45 SVAIKVDGEDYTAP
+45 SVAIKVGGEDYTAP

-112 DIDEF
+112 DVDGF

-131 LPESLESITAPA
+131 LPEGLENITAPA
-143 ADSAELDEGREF
+143 ADSAELGEGREF

-181 CELIGSISRA
+181 CELIGPISRA
-191 VESNDSGDE
+191 VESSNSGDA
-200 QPASGD
+200 QPALS
-206 QNEQPSDN
+206 
-214 EQNAAN
+214 
-220 APALYPAEGGDP
+220 APLLSPAGTGAGTPTETYY
-232 VVNADIKYT
+232 K
-241 VTIKANDS
+241 VTIKANDG
-249 SKSYDGQPAPALDNS
+249 SKPYDGQPAPALDNS
-264 KFTVEKFETN
+264 KFTIEQFETN
-274 DPDIATVDLSK
+274 DASLTPVDKGK
-285 VSVTGI
+285 VSVSGI
-291 VLSYDRDIKDT
+291 VLSYDKDIKDT
-302 YQVGDYAIKA
+302 YQVGDYTIKA
-312 DTSKAQVSYDGKE
+312 DVSAAKVSYDGKE
-325 LDPKKVTF
+325 LDSAKVT
-333 VVNDGKF
+333 VIPNDGKF

-401 GITIKNSGGSDVS
+401 AITIKNSGGSDVS
-414 GVYNVTV
+414 SVYNVTI

-432 PDKKVK
+432 PNEKVK

-457 SITIDGTLPEGATVT
+457 SITIDGTLPEGATVK

-496 MQDGHDISSMFDINL
+496 MQDGYDISSMFDINI

-569 GFSYS
+569 GLSYS
-574 DVDTKSVIIHNSK
+574 DVDTKSIIIHNSK
-587 DEDVTASYSAPTI
+587 DEDVTASYSAPTV

-731 SDSLPTGYSIEVT
+731 SDSLPSGYSIEVT

-763 KIYKNNVLVSDPAE
+763 KIYRNNVLVSDPAE

-892 QTGDTSNIGVWATV
+892 KTGDTSNIGVWATV

>member
-36 DKAEETETL
+36 DKAEETETF

-112 DIDEF
+112 DVDEF

-131 LPESLESITAPA
+131 LPEGLENITAPA
-143 ADSAELDEGREF
+143 ADSAELGEGREF

-181 CELIGSISRA
+181 CELIGPISRA
-191 VESNDSGDE
+191 VESSNSGDA
-200 QPASGD
+200 QPALS
-206 QNEQPSDN
+206 
-214 EQNAAN
+214 
-220 APALYPAEGGDP
+220 APLLSPAGTGAGTPTETYY
-232 VVNADIKYT
+232 K
-241 VTIKANDS
+241 VTIKANDG
-249 SKSYDGQPAPALDNS
+249 SKPYDGQPAPALDNS
-264 KFTVEKFETN
+264 KFTIEQFETN
-274 DPDIATVDLSK
+274 DASLTPVDKGK
-285 VSVTGI
+285 VSVSGI
-291 VLSYDRDIKDT
+291 VLSYDKDIKDT

-312 DTSKAQVSYDGKE
+312 DVSAAKVSYDGKE
-325 LDPKKVTF
+325 LDSAKVT
-333 VVNDGKF
+333 VIPEDGKF

-379 GVKYIGETSAVCN
+379 GVKYIGETSAVCD

-401 GITIKNSGGSDVS
+401 AITIKNSGGSDVS
-414 GVYNVTV
+414 SVYNVTI

-432 PDKKVK
+432 PNEKVK

-457 SITIDGTLPEGATVT
+457 SITIDGTLPEGATVK

-496 MQDGHDISSMFDINL
+496 MQDGYDISSMFDINL

-569 GFSYS
+569 GLSYS
-574 DVDTKSVIIHNSK
+574 DVDTKSIIIHNSK
-587 DEDVTASYSAPTI
+587 DEDVTASYSAPTV
-600 NKGKLTVDKL
+600 NKGKLTVGKL

-731 SDSLPTGYSIEVT
+731 SDSLPSGYSIEVT

-763 KIYKNNVLVSDPAE
+763 KIYRNNVLVSDPAE

-892 QTGDTSNIGVWATV
+892 KTGDTSNIGVWATV

>member
-36 DKAEETETL
+36 DKAEETETF

-112 DIDEF
+112 DVDEF

-131 LPESLESITAPA
+131 LPEGLEKITAPA

-285 VSVTGI
+285 VSVSGI

-457 SITIDGTLPEGATVT
+457 SITIDGTLPEGATAT

-496 MQDGHDISSMFDINL
+496 MQDGHDISSMFDITL

-569 GFSYS
+569 GLSYS

>member
-36 DKAEETETL
+36 DKAEETETF

-112 DIDEF
+112 DVDEF

-131 LPESLESITAPA
+131 LPEGLENITAPA
-143 ADSAELDEGREF
+143 ADSAELGEGREF

-181 CELIGSISRA
+181 CELIGPISRA
-191 VESNDSGDE
+191 VESNNSGDA
-200 QPASGD
+200 QPALS
-206 QNEQPSDN
+206 
-214 EQNAAN
+214 
-220 APALYPAEGGDP
+220 APLLSPAGTGAGTPTETYY
-232 VVNADIKYT
+232 K
-241 VTIKANDS
+241 VTIKANDG
-249 SKSYDGQPAPALDNS
+249 SKPYDGQPAPALDNS
-264 KFTVEKFETN
+264 KFTIEQFETN
-274 DPDIATVDLSK
+274 DASLTPVDKGK
-285 VSVTGI
+285 VSVSGI
-291 VLSYDRDIKDT
+291 VLSYDKDIKDT

-312 DTSKAQVSYDGKE
+312 DVSAAKVSYDGKE
-325 LDPKKVTF
+325 LDSAKVT
-333 VVNDGKF
+333 VIPNDGKF

-401 GITIKNSGGSDVS
+401 AITIKNSGGSDVS
-414 GVYNVTV
+414 SVYNVTI

-432 PDKKVK
+432 PNEKVK

-457 SITIDGTLPEGATVT
+457 SITIDGTLPEGATVK

-496 MQDGHDISSMFDINL
+496 MQDGYDISSMFDINI

-569 GFSYS
+569 GLSYS
-574 DVDTKSVIIHNSK
+574 DVDTKSIIIHNSK
-587 DEDVTASYSAPTI
+587 DEDVTASYSAPTV
-600 NKGKLTVDKL
+600 NKGKLTVGKL

-731 SDSLPTGYSIEVT
+731 SDSLPSGYSIEVT

-763 KIYKNNVLVSDPAE
+763 KIYRNNVLVSDPAE

-892 QTGDTSNIGVWATV
+892 KTGDTSNIGVWATV

>member
-36 DKAEETETL
+36 DKAEETETF

-112 DIDEF
+112 DVDEF

-131 LPESLESITAPA
+131 LPEGLENITAPA
-143 ADSAELDEGREF
+143 ADSAELGEGREF

-181 CELIGSISRA
+181 CELIDSISRA
-191 VESNDSGDE
+191 VESSNSGDA
-200 QPASGD
+200 QPALS
-206 QNEQPSDN
+206 
-214 EQNAAN
+214 
-220 APALYPAEGGDP
+220 APLLSPAGTGAGTPTETYY
-232 VVNADIKYT
+232 K
-241 VTIKANDS
+241 VTIKANDG
-249 SKSYDGQPAPALDNS
+249 SKPYDGQPAPALDNS
-264 KFTVEKFETN
+264 KFTIEQFETN
-274 DPDIATVDLSK
+274 DASLTPVDKGK
-285 VSVTGI
+285 VSVSGI
-291 VLSYDRDIKDT
+291 VLSYDKDIKDT

-312 DTSKAQVSYDGKE
+312 DVSAAKVSYDGKE
-325 LDPKKVTF
+325 LDSAKVT
-333 VVNDGKF
+333 VIPNDGKF

-401 GITIKNSGGSDVS
+401 AITIKNSGGSDVS

-432 PDKKVK
+432 PNEKVK

-457 SITIDGTLPEGATVT
+457 SITIDGTLPEGATVK

-496 MQDGHDISSMFDINL
+496 MQDGYDISSMFDINI

-569 GFSYS
+569 GLSYS
-574 DVDTKSVIIHNSK
+574 DVDTKSIIIHNSK
-587 DEDVTASYSAPTI
+587 DEDVTASYSAPTV
-600 NKGKLTVDKL
+600 NKGKLTVGKL

-731 SDSLPTGYSIEVT
+731 SDSLPSGYSIEVT

-892 QTGDTSNIGVWATV
+892 KTGDTSNIGVWATV

>member
-36 DKAEETETL
+36 DKAEETETF
-45 SVAIKVDGEDYTAP
+45 SVAIKVGGEDYTAP

-112 DIDEF
+112 DVDEF

-131 LPESLESITAPA
+131 LPEGLENITAPA
-143 ADSAELDEGREF
+143 ADSAELGEGREF

-181 CELIGSISRA
+181 CELIGPISRA
-191 VESNDSGDE
+191 VESNNSDDA
-200 QPASGD
+200 QPA
-206 QNEQPSDN
+206 P
-214 EQNAAN
+214 AAPLLS
-220 APALYPAEGGDP
+220 PAGTGAGTPTETYY
-232 VVNADIKYT
+232 K
-241 VTIKANDS
+241 VTIKANDG
-249 SKSYDGQPAPALDNS
+249 SKPYDGQPAPALDNS
-264 KFTVEKFETN
+264 KFTIEQFETN
-274 DPDIATVDLSK
+274 DASLTPVDKGK
-285 VSVTGI
+285 VSVSGI
-291 VLSYDRDIKDT
+291 VLSYDKDIKDT

-312 DTSKAQVSYDGKE
+312 DVSAAKVSYDGKE
-325 LDPKKVTF
+325 LDSAKVT
-333 VVNDGKF
+333 VIPEDGKF

-401 GITIKNSGGSDVS
+401 AITIKNSGGSDVS

-432 PDKKVK
+432 PNEKVK

-457 SITIDGTLPEGATVT
+457 SITIDGTLPEGATVK

-496 MQDGHDISSMFDINL
+496 MQDGYDISSMFDINL

-569 GFSYS
+569 GLSYS
-574 DVDTKSVIIHNSK
+574 DVDTKSIIIHNAK
-587 DEDVTASYSAPTI
+587 DEDVTASYSAPTV
-600 NKGKLTVDKL
+600 NKGKLTVGKL

-731 SDSLPTGYSIEVT
+731 SDSLPSGYSIEVT

-763 KIYKNNVLVSDPAE
+763 KIYRNNVLVSDPAE

-892 QTGDTSNIGVWATV
+892 KTGDTSNIGVWATV

>member
-36 DKAEETETL
+36 DKAEETETF

-112 DIDEF
+112 DVDEF

-131 LPESLESITAPA
+131 LPEGLENITAPA
-143 ADSAELDEGREF
+143 ADSAELGEGREF

-181 CELIGSISRA
+181 CELIDSISRA
-191 VESNDSGDE
+191 VESSNSGDA
-200 QPASGD
+200 QPALS
-206 QNEQPSDN
+206 
-214 EQNAAN
+214 
-220 APALYPAEGGDP
+220 APLLSPAGTGAGTPTETYY
-232 VVNADIKYT
+232 K
-241 VTIKANDS
+241 VTIKANDG
-249 SKSYDGQPAPALDNS
+249 SKPYDGQPAPALDNS
-264 KFTVEKFETN
+264 KFTIEQFETN
-274 DPDIATVDLSK
+274 DASLTPVDKGK
-285 VSVTGI
+285 VFVSGI
-291 VLSYDRDIKDT
+291 VLSYDKDIKDT

-312 DTSKAQVSYDGKE
+312 DVSAAKVSYDGKE
-325 LDPKKVTF
+325 LDSAKVT
-333 VVNDGKF
+333 VIPNDGKF

-367 VAEGLL
+367 VAEGQL

-401 GITIKNSGGSDVS
+401 AITIKNSGGSDVS

-432 PDKKVK
+432 PNEKVK

-457 SITIDGTLPEGATVT
+457 SITIDGTLPEGATVK

-496 MQDGHDISSMFDINL
+496 MQDGYDISSMFDINI

-569 GFSYS
+569 GLSYS
-574 DVDTKSVIIHNSK
+574 DVDTKSIIIHNSK
-587 DEDVTASYSAPTI
+587 DEDVTASYSAPTV
-600 NKGKLTVDKL
+600 NKGKLTVGKL

-731 SDSLPTGYSIEVT
+731 SDSLPSGYSIEVT

-892 QTGDTSNIGVWATV
+892 KTGDTSNIGVWATV

>member
-36 DKAEETETL
+36 DKAEETETF

-112 DIDEF
+112 DVDEF

-131 LPESLESITAPA
+131 LPEGLENITAPA
-143 ADSAELDEGREF
+143 ADSAELGEGREF

-181 CELIGSISRA
+181 CELIDSISRA
-191 VESNDSGDE
+191 VESSNSGDA
-200 QPASGD
+200 QPALS
-206 QNEQPSDN
+206 
-214 EQNAAN
+214 
-220 APALYPAEGGDP
+220 APLLSPAGTGAGTPTETYY
-232 VVNADIKYT
+232 K
-241 VTIKANDS
+241 VTIKANDG
-249 SKSYDGQPAPALDNS
+249 SKPYDGQPAPALDNS
-264 KFTVEKFETN
+264 KFTIEQFETN
-274 DPDIATVDLSK
+274 DASLTPVDKGK
-285 VSVTGI
+285 VFVSGI
-291 VLSYDRDIKDT
+291 VLSYDKDIKDT

-312 DTSKAQVSYDGKE
+312 DVSAAKVSYDGKE
-325 LDPKKVTF
+325 LDSAKVT
-333 VVNDGKF
+333 VIPNDGKF

-401 GITIKNSGGSDVS
+401 AITIKNSGGSDVS

-432 PDKKVK
+432 PNEKVK

-457 SITIDGTLPEGATVT
+457 SITIDGTLPEGATVK

-496 MQDGHDISSMFDINL
+496 MQDGYDISSMFDINI

-569 GFSYS
+569 GLSYS
-574 DVDTKSVIIHNSK
+574 DVDTKSIIIHNSK
-587 DEDVTASYSAPTI
+587 DEDVTASYSAPTV
-600 NKGKLTVDKL
+600 NKGKLTVGKL

-731 SDSLPTGYSIEVT
+731 SDSLPSGYSIEVT

-892 QTGDTSNIGVWATV
+892 KTGDTSNIGVWATV

>member
-36 DKAEETETL
+36 DKAEETETF
-45 SVAIKVDGEDYTAP
+45 SVAIKVGGEDYTAP

-67 GVEFTPSDG
+67 GVEFTPSEG

-112 DIDEF
+112 DVDEF

-131 LPESLESITAPA
+131 LPEGLENITAPA
-143 ADSAELDEGREF
+143 ADSAELGEGREF

-181 CELIGSISRA
+181 CELIDSISRA
-191 VESNDSGDE
+191 VESSNSGDA
-200 QPASGD
+200 QPALS
-206 QNEQPSDN
+206 
-214 EQNAAN
+214 
-220 APALYPAEGGDP
+220 APLLSPAGTGAGTPTETYY
-232 VVNADIKYT
+232 K
-241 VTIKANDS
+241 VTIKVNDG
-249 SKSYDGQPAPALDNS
+249 SKPYDGQPAPALDNS
-264 KFTVEKFETN
+264 KFTIEQFETN
-274 DPDIATVDLSK
+274 DASLTPVDKGK
-285 VSVTGI
+285 VSVSGI
-291 VLSYDRDIKDT
+291 VLSYDKDIKDT

-312 DTSKAQVSYDGKE
+312 DVSAAKVSYDGKE
-325 LDPKKVTF
+325 LDSAKVT
-333 VVNDGKF
+333 VIPKDGKF

-401 GITIKNSGGSDVS
+401 AITIKNSGGSDVS
-414 GVYNVTV
+414 SVYNVTI

-432 PDKKVK
+432 PNEKVK

-457 SITIDGTLPEGATVT
+457 SITIDGTLPEGATVK

-496 MQDGHDISSMFDINL
+496 MQDGYDISSMFDINL

-569 GFSYS
+569 GLSYS
-574 DVDTKSVIIHNSK
+574 DVDTKSIIIHNSK
-587 DEDVTASYSAPTI
+587 DEDVTASYSAPTV
-600 NKGKLTVDKL
+600 NKGKLTVGKL

-731 SDSLPTGYSIEVT
+731 SDSLPSGYSIEVT

-763 KIYKNNVLVSDPAE
+763 KIYRNNVLVSDPAE

-892 QTGDTSNIGVWATV
+892 KTGDTSNISVWATV

>member
-131 LPESLESITAPA
+131 LPEGLESITAPA

-241 VTIKANDS
+241 VTIKANGS

-264 KFTVEKFETN
+264 KFTIEQFETN
-274 DPDIATVDLSK
+274 DASLTPLDKGK
-285 VSVTGI
+285 VSVSGI

-401 GITIKNSGGSDVS
+401 EITIKNSGGSDVS

-556 IYAISFT
+556 IYSISFT
-563 GEQTEA
+563 GEQTDA
-569 GFSYS
+569 GESKS
-574 DVDTKSVIIHNSK
+574 DVDTKSIIIHNAK

-752 VGSKTVSVDSY
+752 AGSKTVSVDSY

>member
-36 DKAEETETL
+36 DKAEETETF
-45 SVAIKVDGEDYTAP
+45 SVAIKVGGEDYTAP

-112 DIDEF
+112 DVDEF

-131 LPESLESITAPA
+131 LPEGLENITAPA
-143 ADSAELDEGREF
+143 ADSAELGEGREF

-181 CELIGSISRA
+181 CELIGPISRA
-191 VESNDSGDE
+191 VESSNSGDA
-200 QPASGD
+200 QPALS
-206 QNEQPSDN
+206 
-214 EQNAAN
+214 
-220 APALYPAEGGDP
+220 APLLSPAGTGAGTPTETYY
-232 VVNADIKYT
+232 K
-241 VTIKANDS
+241 VTIKANDG
-249 SKSYDGQPAPALDNS
+249 SKPYDGQPAPALDNS
-264 KFTVEKFETN
+264 KFTIEQFETN
-274 DPDIATVDLSK
+274 DASLTPVDKGK
-285 VSVTGI
+285 VSVSGI
-291 VLSYDRDIKDT
+291 VLSYDKDIKDT

-312 DTSKAQVSYDGKE
+312 DVSAAKVSYDGKE
-325 LDPKKVTF
+325 LDSAKVT
-333 VVNDGKF
+333 VIPEDGKF

-401 GITIKNSGGSDVS
+401 AITIKNSGGSDVS
-414 GVYNVTV
+414 SVYNVTI

-432 PDKKVK
+432 PNEKVK

-457 SITIDGTLPEGATVT
+457 SITIDGTLPEGATVK

-569 GFSYS
+569 GLSYS
-574 DVDTKSVIIHNSK
+574 DVDTKSIIIHNSK
-587 DEDVTASYSAPTI
+587 DEDVTASYSAPTV
-600 NKGKLTVDKL
+600 NKGKLTVGKL

-731 SDSLPTGYSIEVT
+731 SDSLPSGYSIEVT

-763 KIYKNNVLVSDPAE
+763 KIYRNNVLVSDPAE

-892 QTGDTSNIGVWATV
+892 KTGDTSNIGVWATV

>member
-36 DKAEETETL
+36 DKAEETETF

-67 GVEFTPSDG
+67 GVEFTPSEG

-112 DIDEF
+112 DVDEF

-131 LPESLESITAPA
+131 LPEGLENITAPA
-143 ADSAELDEGREF
+143 ADSAELGEGREF

-181 CELIGSISRA
+181 CELIGPISRA
-191 VESNDSGDE
+191 VESSNSGDA
-200 QPASGD
+200 QPALG
-206 QNEQPSDN
+206 
-214 EQNAAN
+214 
-220 APALYPAEGGDP
+220 APLLSPAGTGAGTPTETYY
-232 VVNADIKYT
+232 K
-241 VTIKANDS
+241 VTIKANDG
-249 SKSYDGQPAPALDNS
+249 SKPYDGQPAPALDNS
-264 KFTVEKFETN
+264 KFTIEQFETN
-274 DPDIATVDLSK
+274 DASLTPVDKGK
-285 VSVTGI
+285 VSVSGI
-291 VLSYDRDIKDT
+291 VLSYDKDIKDT

-312 DTSKAQVSYDGKE
+312 DVSAAKVSYDGKE
-325 LDPKKVTF
+325 LDSAKVT
-333 VVNDGKF
+333 VIPKDGKF

-401 GITIKNSGGSDVS
+401 AITIKNSGGSDVS
-414 GVYNVTV
+414 SVYNVTI

-432 PDKKVK
+432 PNEKVK

-457 SITIDGTLPEGATVT
+457 SITIDGTLPQGATVK

-496 MQDGHDISSMFDINL
+496 MQDGYDISSMFDINL

-569 GFSYS
+569 GLSYS
-574 DVDTKSVIIHNSK
+574 DVDTKSIIIHNSK
-587 DEDVTASYSAPTI
+587 DEDVTASYSAPTV
-600 NKGKLTVDKL
+600 NKGKLTVGKL

-731 SDSLPTGYSIEVT
+731 SDSLPSGYSIEVT

-892 QTGDTSNIGVWATV
+892 KTGDTSNIGVWATV

>member
-36 DKAEETETL
+36 DKAEETETF

-112 DIDEF
+112 DVDEF

-131 LPESLESITAPA
+131 LPEGLENITAPA
-143 ADSAELDEGREF
+143 ADSAELGEGREF

-181 CELIGSISRA
+181 CELIGPISRA
-191 VESNDSGDE
+191 VESSNSDDA
-200 QPASGD
+200 QPALG
-206 QNEQPSDN
+206 
-214 EQNAAN
+214 
-220 APALYPAEGGDP
+220 APLLSPAGPGAGTPTETYY
-232 VVNADIKYT
+232 K
-241 VTIKANDS
+241 VTIKANDG
-249 SKSYDGQPAPALDNS
+249 SKPYDGQPAPALDNS
-264 KFTVEKFETN
+264 KFTIEQFETN
-274 DPDIATVDLSK
+274 DASLTPVDKGK
-285 VSVTGI
+285 VSVSGI
-291 VLSYDRDIKDT
+291 VLSYDKDIKDT

-312 DTSKAQVSYDGKE
+312 DVSAAKVSYDGKE
-325 LDPKKVTF
+325 LDSAKVT
-333 VVNDGKF
+333 VIPEDGKF

-401 GITIKNSGGSDVS
+401 AITIKNSGGSDVS
-414 GVYNVTV
+414 SVYNVTI

-432 PDKKVK
+432 PNEKVK

-457 SITIDGTLPEGATVT
+457 SITIDGTLPEGATVK

-496 MQDGHDISSMFDINL
+496 MQDGYDISSMFDINL

-569 GFSYS
+569 GLSYS
-574 DVDTKSVIIHNSK
+574 DVDTKSIIIHNSK
-587 DEDVTASYSAPTI
+587 DEDVTASYSAPTV
-600 NKGKLTVDKL
+600 NKGKLTVGKL

-731 SDSLPTGYSIEVT
+731 SDSLPSGYSIEVT

-892 QTGDTSNIGVWATV
+892 KTGDTSNIGVWATV